1 MHSEYKIISVE
12 SRKGGVGKTTAAINL
27 ASLLYERGYNV
38 LLIDLDITGTSI
50 SHACQSLYWK
60 DLLHLVT
67 IDNKDVNFL
76 EEFKDNYLLGNESVT
91 FSSVPNNTKSL
102 IIRSDK
108 VNVLSSNLYDDNN
121 GEILCDPRI
130 IFDELHSYWLTEY
143 IKTTCDSFSEVSGE
157 RTVVILDNSPG
168 FIGLGKSIHEWLTDL
183 GPARGKFLTLSSLDI
198 QDIKS
203 CLSSIKIIAKII
215 DYKHQGAIYY
225 KTLKKN
231 TKKSNVEPEKEVFS
245 FFLKLSNEEFDDS
258 TLSYWL
264 NENNKPDIDEYQS
277 LIINKAP
284 KELKSNLFYF
294 NTSELYSNELDGSL
308 YDLISDL
315 SKVNSQK
322 RINNIIFFDD
332 FISNQFI
339 ERYIE
344 KSLSKKQRTVQKNS
358 WLKGYFTKLENE
370 LTEKDNSNIKY
381 SPRHFFDNIDSYDH
395 NITLIIKHLKEAGYN
410 NIARLIDEDWLPKA
424 PFDRVQHLF
433 DNLSDYTF
441 LLGNYARARIRLDY
455 SEFNQQPFNDV
466 FANLNLSKYLPS
478 YQSEITINKIIHSF
492 KTLWYY
498 IVGPFMQKYEEG
510 NKFSPLTS
518 MIETVFK
525 IQYQRYRSL
534 MMVNNSLNFK
544 GFLAIESLKFKDINT
559 SLKEMFHNNN
569 EEKFLNNQDLDTL
582 FRMSL
587 SDDEKSAALFADFY
601 NAFCNA
607 QARIMDIDKDYD
619 FLLFILKNTT
629 VNEFNIDGNIYPNI
643 QPLVN
648 SVIVDKNIPHSI
660 AKEKF
665 KEEISRAKKMIE
677 FKKVLEQCVINKW
690 GL

>member
-1 MHSEYKIISVE
+1 MNSEYKIISVE

-27 ASLLYERGYNV
+27 ASLLHERGYSV

-50 SHACQSLYWK
+50 SHACQSPYWK

-67 IDNKDVNFL
+67 MDNKEVNFL
-76 EEFKDNYLLGNESVT
+76 KEFKNSYLCGNESVT

-102 IIRSDK
+102 FIRSDK
-108 VNVLSSNLYDDNN
+108 VNVLSSNFYDNN
-121 GEILCDPRI
+121 KGEILCDPRI

-143 IKTTCDSFSEVSGE
+143 IKTICESFSEVYSE

-183 GPARGKFLTLSSLDI
+183 GPARGKFLTISSLDI

-203 CLSSIKIIAKII
+203 CLSSIKFIAKII
-215 DYKHQGAIYY
+215 DHKHQGAKYY
-225 KTLKKN
+225 NTLKKS
-231 TKKSNVEPEKEVFS
+231 TKESNIEPEKEAVS

-264 NENNKPDIDEYQS
+264 KENNKPDINEYQS

-294 NTSELYSNELDGSL
+294 NTSELYINELDGSL

-315 SKVNSQK
+315 SQVNSQK

-370 LTEKDNSNIKY
+370 FNKNEISNIKY
-381 SPRHFFDNIDSYDH
+381 SPGHLFDSIDSYDH
-395 NITLIIKHLKEAGYN
+395 NITLIIKYLKEAGYN
-410 NIARLIDEDWLPKA
+410 NIARLIDEDWFPKS

-441 LLGNYARARIRLDY
+441 LLGNYSRARIRLDY
-455 SEFNQQPFNDV
+455 SEFNQQTFDNI
-466 FANLNLSKYLPS
+466 FSKENFSKYLSPLT
-478 YQSEITINKIIHSF
+478 SETNINKIIHSF
-492 KTLWYY
+492 RTLWYY
-498 IVGPFMQKYEEG
+498 IVGPFEFKYEEG
-510 NKFSPLTS
+510 SKFSPLTS

-534 MMVNNSLNFK
+534 MMANNSLNFK
-544 GFLAIESLKFKDINT
+544 GFLAIESLKFKDMKT
-559 SLKEMFHNNN
+559 FFKEMFHNNN
-569 EEKFLNNQDLDTL
+569 EDKYINNEDLDTI
-582 FRMSL
+582 FKMSFA
-587 SDDEKSAALFADFY
+587 DDDKSVALFADFY

-629 VNEFNIDGNIYPNI
+629 VNELKVDGNIYPNI

-648 SVIVDKNIPHSI
+648 SVIVDKTIPHSI

-677 FKKVLEQCVINKW
+677 FKNVLEQCVINKW